1 MCPLPPGVPNPIRA
15 DRFLVSLSWLVSLV
29 SWLMVGAFH
38 PPTGFFPPTERTG
51 PPRSALES
59 NGPLPRDRMRS
70 REASTFVT
78 LLPMRPSWIEID
90 LDAIESNVR
99 VIREAISPTVVCAVV
114 KADGYGHGDVPS
126 AKAAIAGGATHLAV
140 ALVSEGVRLREAGI
154 EAPILVLS
162 EPLVEEIDIVVAWSL
177 TPIVYRRHF
186 VDAVGEAADRV
197 GSAPYP
203 VHLKVDTGMH
213 RVGASP
219 VEAIDLARRI
229 NADERLTLEGV
240 ATHLSVAEEDAE
252 FTARQVGA
260 LAQFRDLL
268 MSEGI
273 DVEYVHAAN
282 TAGALHHAEARFDLS
297 RIGLGIYGLR
307 PAPETGLELDL
318 KPAMRV
324 VSAVS
329 FVQRLPAGARPSYGR
344 ARALERPS
352 TVATVPLGYA
362 DGIPRRLSS
371 LGGEVLIHGR
381 RYPFAGTVTM
391 DQVMIDLGDDPVA
404 VGDEVVFI
412 GTQGDEEVTATEWAD
427 LLSTINYEVVC
438 QFGPRLPRRYVRG
451 GV

>member
-1 MCPLPPGVPNPIRA
+1 
-15 DRFLVSLSWLVSLV
+15 
-29 SWLMVGAFH
+29 
-38 PPTGFFPPTERTG
+38 
-51 PPRSALES
+51 
-59 NGPLPRDRMRS
+59 
-70 REASTFVT
+70 
-78 LLPMRPSWIEID
+78 MRPSRIEID

-99 VIREAISPTVVCAVV
+99 VIRDAISPTVVCAVV
-114 KADGYGHGDVPS
+114 KADGYGHGDVP
-126 AKAAIAGGATHLAV
+126 AAEAAIKGGATHLAV

-162 EPLVEEIDIVVAWSL
+162 EPLPEEIDAVVGWSL

-186 VDAVGEAADRV
+186 IEAVAETADRL
-197 GSAPYP
+197 GSAQYP

-219 VEAIDLARRI
+219 IEAIELARQI
-229 NADERLTLEGV
+229 DADKRLILEGI

-268 MSEGI
+268 ESEGI

-282 TAGALHHAEARFDLS
+282 TAGALAHTEARFDLA

-307 PAPETGLELDL
+307 PAPEIGRDL
-318 KPAMRV
+318 HLTPAMRV

-344 ARALERPS
+344 ARPLKRPS

-371 LGGEVLIHGR
+371 LGGEVLIRGK

-391 DQVMIDLGDDPVA
+391 DQVVIDVGDDPVE

-412 GTQGDEEVTATEWAD
+412 GAQGDEEVTATEWAD
-427 LLSTINYEVVC
+427 LLSTINYEVV
-438 QFGPRLPRRYVRG
+438 
-451 GV
+451 

>member
-1 MCPLPPGVPNPIRA
+1 
-15 DRFLVSLSWLVSLV
+15 
-29 SWLMVGAFH
+29 
-38 PPTGFFPPTERTG
+38 
-51 PPRSALES
+51 
-59 NGPLPRDRMRS
+59 
-70 REASTFVT
+70 
-78 LLPMRPSWIEID
+78 MRPSWIEID

-99 VIREAISPTVVCAVV
+99 VIRDAISPTVVCAVV
-114 KADGYGHGDVPS
+114 KADGYGHGDVP
-126 AKAAIAGGATHLAV
+126 AAQAAIAGGATHLAV

-162 EPLVEEIDIVVAWSL
+162 EPLPEELDAVVGQSL

-186 VDAVGEAADRV
+186 VEAVAETADRL
-197 GSAPYP
+197 GRAPYP
-203 VHLKVDTGMH
+203 VHLKIDTGMH

-219 VEAIDLARRI
+219 IEAIDLARRI
-229 NADERLTLEGV
+229 DADERLTLEGI
-240 ATHLSVAEEDAE
+240 ATHLSVAEEDPE
-252 FTARQVGA
+252 FTGRQVGA
-260 LAQFRDLL
+260 LVQFRDLL
-268 MSEGI
+268 SSEGI

-282 TAGALHHAEARFDLS
+282 TAGALDHSESRFDLA

-307 PAPETGLELDL
+307 PAPKTGTGLDL
-318 KPAMRV
+318 IPAMRV

-371 LGGEVLIHGR
+371 LGGEVLIHGK

-391 DQVMIDLGDDPVA
+391 DQVMIDLGDDPVE

-427 LLSTINYEVVC
+427 LLSTINYEIVC

-451 GV
+451 GS

>member
-1 MCPLPPGVPNPIRA
+1 
-15 DRFLVSLSWLVSLV
+15 
-29 SWLMVGAFH
+29 
-38 PPTGFFPPTERTG
+38 
-51 PPRSALES
+51 
-59 NGPLPRDRMRS
+59 
-70 REASTFVT
+70 
-78 LLPMRPSWIEID
+78 MRPSWIEID

-99 VIREAISPTVVCAVV
+99 AIREAISPTVVCAVV
-114 KADGYGHGDVPS
+114 KADGYGHGDVPV
-126 AKAAIAGGATHLAV
+126 ARAAITGGATHLAV

-162 EPLVEEIDIVVAWSL
+162 EPLSEEIETVIDWSL
-177 TPIVYRRHF
+177 TPIVYRQHF
-186 VDAVGEAADRV
+186 VDAVAETADRL
-197 GSAPYP
+197 GNAPYP

-219 VEAIDLARRI
+219 VDAIDLARRI
-229 NADERLTLEGV
+229 SADERLILEGI

-260 LAQFRDLL
+260 LTRFRDLL
-268 MSEGI
+268 ASEGI
-273 DVEYVHAAN
+273 DVQYVHAAN
-282 TAGALHHAEARFDLS
+282 TAGALDHADARLDLA

-307 PAPETGLELDL
+307 PSPETGSGLDL

-371 LGGEVLIHGR
+371 LGGEVLINGK

-391 DQVMIDLGDDPVA
+391 DQVMIAVGDDPVA

-412 GTQGDEEVTATEWAD
+412 GTQGEEEVTATEWAD

-438 QFGPRLPRRYVRG
+438 QFGPRLPRRYVREG
-451 GV
+451 S